1 MISQTAEYALRAV
14 VYLASQGGEA
24 RSVQQ
29 IAATT
34 RVPTGYLA
42 KVMQSLS
49 RAGLVQSWRGAA
61 GGFSLSHAPEKVSV
75 LDVINVVEPIR
86 RFPECPLGLP
96 GHAGRLCP
104 LHQQLDDAGR
114 QLEAAFRGQMLS
126 DIAELP
132 SGRRRMCPFPVAGA
146 DAT

>member
-14 VYLASQGGEA
+14 VYLASQADEA
-24 RSVQQ
+24 RTVQQ
-29 IAATT
+29 IAAAT

-61 GGFSLSHAPEKVSV
+61 GGFSLTHAPEEVSV
-75 LDVINVVEPIR
+75 LDVINVVEPVR

-96 GHAGRLCP
+96 GHAGKLCP
-104 LHQQLDDAGR
+104 LHQQLDDAAR
-114 QLEAAFRGQMLS
+114 QLEAAFRRQMLS
-126 DIAELP
+126 DVAEVP
-132 SGRRRMCPFPVAGA
+132 RARRRMCPFPGKEAVAM
-146 DAT
+146 

>member
-1 MISQTAEYALRAV
+1 MISQTAEYALRAA
-14 VYLASQGGEA
+14 VYLASQGDEA
-24 RSVQQ
+24 RTVQQ
-29 IAATT
+29 IAAAT

-49 RAGLVQSWRGAA
+49 RAGLVQSWRGVA
-61 GGFSLSHAPEKVSV
+61 GGFSLAASPDEVSV

-104 LHQQLDDAGR
+104 LHQQLD
-114 QLEAAFRGQMLS
+114 
-126 DIAELP
+126 
-132 SGRRRMCPFPVAGA
+132 
-146 DAT
+146 